1 MMEIINIVNDSGTM
15 GWIIVCF
22 GAVGLALALERGVA
36 LYVRY
41 GMNVDKFVTEIRG
54 HVFNRH
60 PEQALVLCNKLKH
73 KPFANAFKTVIERS
87 DQGDDFIYQAQEIA
101 LSETIPKYSKR
112 LAILSMIANVATLLG
127 LLGTI
132 QGLILSFS
140 AVAKADPSQKQQLL
154 ANGISVAMY
163 TTALGLCVAIPCMVL
178 HTFLNSRQNQL
189 IESLTEGTTKLVEWL
204 TGAHLASL
212 HHSTLYSKDGGALT
226 TGGGTGTTGN
236 KRGSATQVA
245 S

>member
-1 MMEIINIVNDSGTM
+1 MEIINIINDSGTM

-36 LYVRY
+36 LYLRY
-41 GMNVDKFVTEIRG
+41 SMNVDKFVAKVREHI
-54 HVFNRH
+54 FNRN
-60 PEQALVLCNKLKH
+60 PEKALVLCNQLKH

-101 LSETIPKYSKR
+101 LSETIPVYSKR
-112 LAILSMIANVATLLG
+112 LAILSMISNVATLLG

-132 QGLILSFS
+132 QGLIFSFS

-154 ANGISVAMY
+154 ASGISIAMY
-163 TTALGLCVAIPCMVL
+163 TTALGLCVAIPCMVF

-212 HHSTLYSKDGGALT
+212 HHSALYTKGGTPTGSAIK
-226 TGGGTGTTGN
+226 GGGS
-236 KRGSATQVA
+236 SAQIA